1 MLCYI
6 HVLCALVCWCICL
19 PCVLTVVI
27 MDKWSDDSACVVVV
41 CHDQVRRQVSQG
53 FRCRGS

>member
-1 MLCYI
+1 MSASRTLAAGHSSEMGLYEVPCDES
-6 HVLCALVCWCICL
+6 L
-19 PCVLTVVI
+19 PGLGIGMTNE
-27 MDKWSDDSACVVVV
+27 VVVV